1 MLLSEAFLKLSS
13 DDFTSL
19 VRGVSIGKLKTY
31 QMYETFKAGAHLA
44 KLNTESLRKAIP
56 RFRAR
61 LEQKDDEFAKDLAQ
75 AMLLTHMD
83 LILAVLEFLGI
94 PNQNGF
100 FAKDL
105 DATPWLTPGWQK
117 RVYDQFQ
124 GKFPEPAL
132 LLYINHL
139 AWELDKSAG
148 CFVPGGSS
156 GSASPVTTT
165 P

>member
-1 MLLSEAFLKLSS
+1 MLLSEALLSLPA
-13 DDFTSL
+13 DDLAAL

-31 QMYETFKAGAHLA
+31 QMYETLKARARLA

-61 LEQKDDEFAKDLAQ
+61 LEEKDEEFAKDLAQ
-75 AMLLTHMD
+75 AMLLTHLD

-105 DATPWLTPGWQK
+105 DASPWLKPGWQQ

-124 GKFPEPAL
+124 GKSPEPAL

-148 CFVPGGSS
+148 CFLPG
-156 GSASPVTTT
+156 AAEPR